1 MLSHYAPGSVIFDLA
16 PPLKHEGSGAGSEQ
30 GLKEWFATW
39 QGPIG
44 HETRDVSITANG
56 DVAYCHG
63 LIRISGT
70 KVGGEHA
77 DVWAAANHLPEEDRR
92 RLENHARPYVGAVL
106 HGWQLQGRRRFETIA
121 TQPGGTRMRP
131 VGIDER
137 ETPMESIA
145 SNSKAARWTG
155 YAMSGLV
162 ILFLLFDGG
171 IKLVPLEIVTQ
182 TSGEIGLPTDPSF
195 ARLLGILTLI
205 GVVLYAMP
213 QTAVLGAILLTGY
226 MGGAI
231 ATHLRIDSPL
241 FSHTL
246 FGVYLGLLIW
256 GGLYLREPRLRA
268 LIPFR
273 R

>member
-1 MLSHYAPGSVIFDLA
+1 MNAIAQPLS
-16 PPLKHEGSGAGSEQ
+16 
-30 GLKEWFATW
+30 T
-39 QGPIG
+39 
-44 HETRDVSITANG
+44 
-56 DVAYCHG
+56 
-63 LIRISGT
+63 
-70 KVGGEHA
+70 
-77 DVWAAANHLPEEDRR
+77 
-92 RLENHARPYVGAVL
+92 
-106 HGWQLQGRRRFETIA
+106 
-121 TQPGGTRMRP
+121 
-131 VGIDER
+131 
-137 ETPMESIA
+137 
-145 SNSKAARWTG
+145 SKSARWAG
-155 YAMSGLV
+155 RFLSGLV

-205 GVVLYAMP
+205 GVVLYAIP

-273 R
+273 S

>member
-1 MLSHYAPGSVIFDLA
+1 MDTMAHPA
-16 PPLKHEGSGAGSEQ
+16 
-30 GLKEWFATW
+30 
-39 QGPIG
+39 
-44 HETRDVSITANG
+44 
-56 DVAYCHG
+56 
-63 LIRISGT
+63 
-70 KVGGEHA
+70 
-77 DVWAAANHLPEEDRR
+77 
-92 RLENHARPYVGAVL
+92 
-106 HGWQLQGRRRFETIA
+106 
-121 TQPGGTRMRP
+121 
-131 VGIDER
+131 
-137 ETPMESIA
+137 A
-145 SNSKAARWTG
+145 SNAARWTG
-155 YAMSGLV
+155 FVMSGLV

-195 ARLLGILTLI
+195 ARLLGVLTLI
-205 GVVLYAMP
+205 GVVLYAIP

-246 FGVYLGLLIW
+246 FGVYLGVLIW

>member
-1 MLSHYAPGSVIFDLA
+1 MQTRIEATLA
-16 PPLKHEGSGAGSEQ
+16 MN
-30 GLKEWFATW
+30 
-39 QGPIG
+39 PI
-44 HETRDVSITANG
+44 
-56 DVAYCHG
+56 
-63 LIRISGT
+63 
-70 KVGGEHA
+70 
-77 DVWAAANHLPEEDRR
+77 
-92 RLENHARPYVGAVL
+92 ARP
-106 HGWQLQGRRRFETIA
+106 
-121 TQPGGTRMRP
+121 
-131 VGIDER
+131 
-137 ETPMESIA
+137 S

-155 YAMSGLV
+155 HVMSGLV

-205 GVVLYAMP
+205 GVVLYAIP
-213 QTAVLGAILLTGY
+213 QTAMLGAILLTGY

-256 GGLYLREPRLRA
+256 GGLYLRDERVRK